1 MSKFTR
7 TIKSTEVAYRTV
19 KNGVL
24 SDEVKTIH
32 IMGNIPAVKAARKA
46 EGLKGTD
53 TVVIVSEDIAV
64 KLYAMDFDKFIDNAE
79 VIEK

>member
-1 MSKFTR
+1 MSKIIR

-24 SDEVKTIH
+24 SDEVKNIH
-32 IMGNIPAVKAARKA
+32 FMGNIPAIKAARKA
-46 EGLKGTD
+46 EDLKGTD
-53 TVVIVSEDIAV
+53 TVVIVSEV
-64 KLYAMDFDKFIDNAE
+64 VTEKLYAMDFDKFIENAE

>member
-1 MSKFTR
+1 MRKITR

-32 IMGNIPAVKAARKA
+32 VMSSIPVVKAARKA
-46 EGLKGTD
+46 EELKGTD
-53 TVVIVSEDIAV
+53 TVVIVSEV
-64 KLYAMDFDKFIDNAE
+64 VTEKLYAMDFDKFIENAE

>member
-1 MSKFTR
+1 MSKITR
-7 TIKSTEVAYRTV
+7 TIKSTEVSYRTV

-32 IMGNIPAVKAARKA
+32 VMDNIPAVKAARKA
-46 EGLKGTD
+46 EDLKGTD
-53 TVVIVSEDIAV
+53 TVVIVSEV
-64 KLYAMDFDKFIDNAE
+64 VTEKLYAMDFDKFIENAE

>member
-1 MSKFTR
+1 MSKITR
-7 TIKSTEVAYRTV
+7 TIKSTEVTYRTV

-32 IMGNIPAVKAARKA
+32 VMSKIPAVKAARKA

-53 TVVIVSEDIAV
+53 TVVIVSEV
-64 KLYAMDFDKFIDNAE
+64 VTEKLYAMDFDKFIDNAK

>member
-1 MSKFTR
+1 MSKITR

-32 IMGNIPAVKAARKA
+32 VMGNIPP
-46 EGLKGTD
+46 
-53 TVVIVSEDIAV
+53 
-64 KLYAMDFDKFIDNAE
+64 
-79 VIEK
+79 

>member
-1 MSKFTR
+1 MSKITR

-24 SDEVKTIH
+24 SDEVNTIH
-32 IMGNIPAVKAARKA
+32 VMGNIPAVKAARKA
-46 EGLKGTD
+46 EDLKGTD
-53 TVVIVSEDIAV
+53 TVVIVSEV
-64 KLYAMDFDKFIDNAE
+64 VTEKLYAMDFDKFIDNAE